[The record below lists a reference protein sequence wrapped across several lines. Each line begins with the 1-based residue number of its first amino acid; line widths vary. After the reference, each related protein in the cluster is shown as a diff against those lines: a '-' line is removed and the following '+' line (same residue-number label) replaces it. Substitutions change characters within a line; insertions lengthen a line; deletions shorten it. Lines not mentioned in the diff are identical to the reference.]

1 MNKKIVTLCLI
12 FIALAG
18 ASAVAASSD
27 VDNSSYVELDDA
39 GYNEIISIDVEPNI
53 QIEDNASAIEPKTLI
68 DDNASVVEPNTQIED
83 NASAVE
89 HNTQVNNSTHVNKSS
104 EDDLIIKNCT
114 FIDDPRYS
122 NYEEGYANY
131 TKLMN
136 LFIKHDFGNLS
147 DEELFSH
154 YDLYNEIVYSYGA
167 GHPTLTIAL
176 DHCMDN
182 DMVQN
187 IVETYFKAPTQS
199 EVVRY
204 ILEEYG
210 SCTINT
216 MAVNLGV
223 TDEFVKNIIN
233 RVLMGKYGG
242 AYKKIF
248 FKRNLFLHNNCEMVN
263 SVLEDYGSGS
273 LNTLANDLGM
283 SEGFVLK
290 IIRDLKNG
298 DFGDAYKKM
307 FLQRDRVSYYS
318 HNFDFI
324 IF

>member
-27 VDNSSYVELDDA
+27 VDNSSYVELDDS

-233 RVLMGKYGG
+233 RALMGKYGG

-298 DFGDAYKKM
+298 DFGDAYKKKC
-307 FLQRDRVSYYS
+307 FYNVTEFY
-318 HNFDFI
+318 I
-324 IF
+324 IPIILIS

>member
-248 FKRNLFLHNNCEMVN
+248 FKRNLFLHNKCEMVN